1 MAVSAA
7 VHPLL
12 QGAGKLFCMCG
23 IIGYIGYRKASE
35 VVLRGL
41 KKLEYRGYDSAGIA
55 TIDNGKISFMKDIGK
70 LDEIAT
76 RRNFLELEG
85 SIGIGHTRWATHG
98 GVTQNNAHP
107 HTDCSGKIFVVH
119 NGVIEN
125 FDELKSGLLS
135 RGHKF
140 TSETDTELVAHL
152 IEEESKTAVLPGK
165 TAPTFAGGK
174 SREGKD
180 FGLAFSRAVAR
191 LRGSW
196 SLVVLCEGEDAIH
209 LSRNGPPLVLGVGA
223 KGEMFCASD
232 VPALLEYTK
241 KAVFLEDNDRA
252 VVKRDGF
259 AIYSGAKEVKRK
271 VHEITWTEKM
281 AEKDGYPYFCLKEIN
296 EQQSRIRDALA
307 ADVGKAV
314 SLLKGQPQLTVVACG
329 TSYYAGLVFKKLAQ
343 STLQISCD
351 AIIGSEFAYSRTGKE
366 KTIIAISQSGE
377 TADTLSAVRL
387 AKKSGAKIIAVTNV
401 VGSSLYREA
410 DASVMIGAGPE
421 LAVVATKS
429 FTCQV
434 AVLTKIALTLAGK
447 KDALEALRGSS
458 EQIEGILQR
467 SSEIEKLAN
476 ELVQHRDFFF
486 IGRSLSFPSALEGAL
501 KLKEITYLHAE
512 AYAAGELKHGPLS
525 LLDRDVVVIALAP
538 SDASLP
544 KTVSN
549 MQECRARNAILLAFS
564 DSQDAISK
572 SSLHFL
578 MPKVAEE
585 AIPIIYAIPLQ
596 LLAYYMAVKLKRDPD
611 KPRNLA
617 KSVTVE

>member
-1 MAVSAA
+1 MVASAA

-76 RRNFLELEG
+76 RKNFLELEG

-107 HTDCSGKIFVVH
+107 HTDCGGKIFVVH

-152 IEEESKTAVLPGK
+152 IEEEAKK
-165 TAPTFAGGK
+165 E
-174 SREGKD
+174 RD
-180 FGLAFSRAVAR
+180 FGLAFSRAVAK

-209 LSRNGPPLVLGVGA
+209 LSRNGPPLVLGVGT

-241 KAVFLEDNDRA
+241 KAVFLEDGDRA
-252 VVKRDGF
+252 VLKRDGF
-259 AIYSGAKEVKRK
+259 AIYSKEKEVKRK

-314 SLLKGQPQLTVVACG
+314 ALLKGQPQLTVVACG

-377 TADTLSAVRL
+377 TADTLLAVRL

-434 AVLTKIALTLAGK
+434 AVLTKIVLTLAGK
-447 KDALEALRGSS
+447 KDSLEALRGSS

-476 ELVQHRDFFF
+476 ELVSHRDFFF

-525 LLDRDVVVIALAP
+525 LLDKDVVVIALAP

-544 KTVSN
+544 KTISN
-549 MQECRARNAILLAFS
+549 MQECRARNAILVAFS
-564 DSQDAISK
+564 DSQDVISK
-572 SSLHFL
+572 SSMHFL